1 MRIEVIY
8 REEKIYLITSS
19 VIHGQK
25 VDTIL
30 NRIQLQQVVVIT
42 TIRSKNES
50 GRWIPYQWPVTVQL
64 KVNLQVKIIILYEIG
79 SEMEPGSG
87 LWFT

>member
-8 REEKIYLITSS
+8 REEKINLITSS

-30 NRIQLQQVVVIT
+30 NRIQLQQIVVIT

-50 GRWIPYQWPVTVQL
+50 GRWIPYQWSVTVQL
-64 KVNLQVKIIILYEIG
+64 KVKLQVKIIILYEIG
-79 SEMEPGSG
+79 SEMEP
-87 LWFT
+87 